1 MTLSEFAVSV
11 LMSLTSFLGVGTLP
25 SSMEQ
30 ASPWTVEQ
38 PWHENKGVYTLEASS
53 EVAPKECAANPEG
66 FIEFPMI
73 IHGAHEALLDGKR
86 VEFFGDPTFRTVRSF
101 YGTMLLA
108 CKNIVGGKKLTWRAY
123 SYSQYF
129 ARVSFWPKFKAHSPN
144 INFFQETL
152 NAVASGGLLMLAL
165 ISFFVFW
172 GQVPHLLTLS
182 LVGTGA
188 AFAAYFIATTPSP
201 FNLQFPMLYL
211 HKMADFSLWIGT
223 LLLFNSFRAI
233 GLFGKKAFAVYCAH
247 VVLAVLIISLG
258 TTGDVIQLG
267 TTIPFGTFFGV
278 MGMGFYNLM
287 QRSRIQGMHRTFILQ
302 ILSLSS
308 FIFISGNDVL
318 VVLGLVHGPVLLSIG
333 VLGGVTFLALDVHE
347 RITEAYRERDYLRH
361 HLEDEVIKKTA
372 EIFAKTE
379 ALEEALNSLRM
390 AQADLIQSSK
400 MASLGMVAAGI
411 AHEINNSLNYV
422 NGALTPL
429 RRLFQKS
436 ANFEVGEQANKLF
449 NVMGEGL
456 RLTFEIMNSLR
467 TYSGLNHANMRE
479 HRVIDLVRSTM
490 NILNN
495 RVPEGVKVEINVPD
509 DLEVAVNGAAINQV
523 LVNLVINA
531 LDAIGDRG
539 LIQITAEAA
548 QDAVCLKVH
557 DDGPG
562 VPRDIRDKVFDPFFT
577 TKDVGKG
584 TGLGLHISR
593 KEIVRHG
600 GSLLLDPNTEN
611 GSTFTITLPKN
622 PLGGAPAC
630 SP

>member
-1 MTLSEFAVSV
+1 
-11 LMSLTSFLGVGTLP
+11 
-25 SSMEQ
+25 
-30 ASPWTVEQ
+30 
-38 PWHENKGVYTLEASS
+38 
-53 EVAPKECAANPEG
+53 
-66 FIEFPMI
+66 
-73 IHGAHEALLDGKR
+73 
-86 VEFFGDPTFRTVRSF
+86 
-101 YGTMLLA
+101 
-108 CKNIVGGKKLTWRAY
+108 
-123 SYSQYF
+123 
-129 ARVSFWPKFKAHSPN
+129 
-144 INFFQETL
+144 
-152 NAVASGGLLMLAL
+152 
-165 ISFFVFW
+165 
-172 GQVPHLLTLS
+172 
-182 LVGTGA
+182 
-188 AFAAYFIATTPSP
+188 
-201 FNLQFPMLYL
+201 MLYL
-211 HKMADFSLWIGT
+211 HKLADFSLWVGT
-223 LLLFNSFRAI
+223 LLLFNTFRVI
-233 GLFGKKAFAVYCAH
+233 GLFGSRAFTVYCAH
-247 VVLAVLIISLG
+247 VVLAVFIIALG

-287 QRSRIQGMHRTFILQ
+287 QRSRRQGIHRTFILQ

-308 FIFISGNDVL
+308 FIFISANDVL

-372 EIFAKTE
+372 EISAKTE
-379 ALEEALNSLRM
+379 ALEEALDSLRT

-436 ANFEVGEQANKLF
+436 ANFEYAEQANKLL

-456 RLTFEIMNSLR
+456 RLTFEIMGSLR
-467 TYSGLNHANMRE
+467 TYSGLNHASMRE

-495 RVPEGVKVEINVPD
+495 RVPQGVKVEINVPD

-539 LIQITAEAA
+539 LIQITAEVA
-548 QDAVCLKVH
+548 QDSVHLKVH

-562 VPRDIRDKVFDPFFT
+562 VPQDIRDKVFDPFFT

-593 KEIVRHG
+593 KEVARHG
-600 GSLLLDPNTEN
+600 GSLNLDQNTAN

-622 PLGGAPAC
+622 PYGGTPAC

>member
-1 MTLSEFAVSV
+1 MNLSEFAVTV
-11 LMSLTSFLGVGTLP
+11 LMSLTSLFGVGPLP
-25 SSMEQ
+25 SSSEP
-30 ASPWTVEQ
+30 ANPWTVEQ
-38 PWHENKGVYTLEASS
+38 TWQESQGIYKLEASS
-53 EVAPKECAANPEG
+53 ETAPRACEANPEG

-73 IHGAHEALLDGKR
+73 IHGAHEALLDGKK

-101 YGTMLLA
+101 YGTMLVSCQNLL
-108 CKNIVGGKKLTWRAY
+108 GGKKLTWRAY

-129 ARVSFWPKFKAHSPN
+129 ARFSFWPRFQPFSPN

-152 NAVASGGLLMLAL
+152 NAVVSGGLLMLAL
-165 ISFFVFW
+165 ISGFVFW
-172 GQVPHLLTLS
+172 GQVSHLLTLS

-188 AFAAYFIATTPSP
+188 AFAAYFIATTPLP
-201 FNLQFPMLYL
+201 FNLHFPMLYL
-211 HKMADFSLWIGT
+211 HKLADFSLWIGT
-223 LLLFNSFRAI
+223 LLLFNTFRVI
-233 GLFGKKAFAVYCAH
+233 GLVGKRPFAIYCAH
-247 VVLAVLIISLG
+247 VVLAVLIIALG

-267 TTIPFGTFFGV
+267 TTLPFGMFFGV
-278 MGMGFYNLM
+278 MGMGFYNLL
-287 QRSRIQGMHRTFILQ
+287 QRSRAQGMHRTFILQ

-308 FIFISGNDVL
+308 FILMSGNDVL
-318 VVLGLVHGPVLLSIG
+318 VVLGLIQGPVLLSIG

-372 EIFAKTE
+372 EISAKTE
-379 ALEEALNSLRM
+379 ALEEALDSLRL

-422 NGALTPL
+422 NGAITPL

-436 ANFEVGEQANKLF
+436 KNFEYTEQANKLTGI
-449 NVMGEGL
+449 MQEGL

-467 TYSGLNHANMRE
+467 TYTGLNHASMRE

-490 NILNN
+490 AILNN
-495 RVPEGVKVEINVPD
+495 RVPDGVKVEINVPD
-509 DLEVAVNGAAINQV
+509 DLEVAVNGASINQV

-548 QDAVCLKVH
+548 QDAVRLRVH

-562 VPRDIRDKVFDPFFT
+562 VPHDIRDKVFDPFFT

-593 KEIVRHG
+593 KEVARHG
-600 GSLLLDPNTEN
+600 GSLLLDTDTDQ
-611 GSTFTITLPKN
+611 GSTFTITLPKH
-622 PLGGAPAC
+622 PHGGAPAC

>member
-1 MTLSEFAVSV
+1 MSLSEFAVTV
-11 LMSLTSFLGVGTLP
+11 LMSLTSLFGVGPLP
-25 SSMEQ
+25 SSSDP
-30 ASPWTVEQ
+30 ASPWTVDQ
-38 PWHENKGVYTLEASS
+38 PWQESQGIYKLEASS
-53 EVAPKECAANPEG
+53 EAAPRECAANPDG

-73 IHGAHEALLDGKR
+73 IHGAHEALLDGKK

-101 YGTMLLA
+101 YGTMLVSCQNLLD
-108 CKNIVGGKKLTWRAY
+108 GKKLTWRAY

-129 ARVSFWPKFKAHSPN
+129 ARVTFWPKFRPYSPN

-152 NAVASGGLLMLAL
+152 NAVVSGGLLMLAL
-165 ISFFVFW
+165 ISGFVFW
-172 GQVPHLLTLS
+172 GQVSHLLTLS

-188 AFAAYFIATTPSP
+188 AFAAYFIATTPLP
-201 FNLQFPMLYL
+201 FNLHFPMLYL
-211 HKMADFSLWIGT
+211 HKLADFSLWIGT
-223 LLLFNSFRAI
+223 LLLFNTFRVI
-233 GLFGKKAFAVYCAH
+233 GLVGKGPFAIYCAH
-247 VVLAVLIISLG
+247 VGLAVLIIALG

-267 TTIPFGTFFGV
+267 TTLPFGMFFGV
-278 MGMGFYNLM
+278 MGMGFCNLL
-287 QRSRIQGMHRTFILQ
+287 QRSRAQGIHRTFILQ

-308 FIFISGNDVL
+308 FILMSGNDVL
-318 VVLGLVHGPVLLSIG
+318 VVLGLIQGPVLLSIG

-372 EIFAKTE
+372 EISAKTE
-379 ALEEALNSLRM
+379 ALEEALDSLRL

-422 NGALTPL
+422 NGAITPL

-436 ANFEVGEQANKLF
+436 VNFEYTEQANKLMG
-449 NVMGEGL
+449 VMQEGL

-467 TYSGLNHANMRE
+467 TYTGLNHASMRE

-490 NILNN
+490 AILNN

-509 DLEVAVNGAAINQV
+509 DLEVAVNGASINQV

-548 QDAVCLKVH
+548 QDAVCLRVR

-593 KEIVRHG
+593 REVARHG
-600 GSLLLDPNTEN
+600 GSLLLDSDSVQ
-611 GSTFTITLPKN
+611 GSTFTITLPKH
-622 PLGGAPAC
+622 PHGGASAC